1 MQPVHVREAG
11 SSSVYNLSL
20 QLREADKQVQE
31 KSKINK
37 IKDAIKTKAEEM
49 KQKLQITKNGK
60 RACSLKRKT
69 QTWQADRRT
78 SHK

>member
-69 QTWQADRRT
+69 QT
-78 SHK
+78 